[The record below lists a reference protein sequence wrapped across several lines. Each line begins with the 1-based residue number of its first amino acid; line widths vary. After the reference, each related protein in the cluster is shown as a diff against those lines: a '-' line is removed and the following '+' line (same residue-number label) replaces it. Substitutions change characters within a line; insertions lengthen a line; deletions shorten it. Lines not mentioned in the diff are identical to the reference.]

1 MVGLAGGE
9 AGDGNGDRL
18 GGRSRARIGVADFE
32 PYEVEVPY
40 STNQVVGSPFGFTV
54 PPRVAVVGP
63 TPVAGDVT
71 TTGGDA
77 VVKSPSP
84 PLAVPD
90 AFFATSR

>member
-1 MVGLAGGE
+1 MRPLTPTENALAVVPE
-9 AGDGNGDRL
+9 PA
-18 GGRSRARIGVADFE
+18 SAVADFE
-32 PYEVEVPY
+32 PYEVDVPY